1 VSFDSSLLD
10 IVCCPVTH
18 QPLQLLA
25 ESKLALLNERIAA
38 QSLKHRDDTLVPAPL
53 EQALVTRDGRLA
65 YPVRDGIPIL
75 LEPQGILLTQ
85 ITDP

>member
-1 VSFDSSLLD
+1 MSFDSTLLD

-18 QPLQLLA
+18 QPLQVLP

-38 QSLKHRDDTLVPAPL
+38 HAIKNREDAIVDAPL

>member
-1 VSFDSSLLD
+1 MSFDPTLLD

-18 QPLQLLA
+18 QPLQLLP
-25 ESKLALLNERIAA
+25 ESKLALLNARIAA
-38 QSLKHRDDTLVPAPL
+38 QAVKHRDDTVVDAPL
-53 EQALVTRDGRLA
+53 EHALVTRDGRLA

>member
-1 VSFDSSLLD
+1 MSFDSTLLA

-18 QPLQLLA
+18 QPLQTLP
-25 ESKLALLNERIAA
+25 ESKLALLNERIAERRIK
-38 QSLKHRDDTLVPAPL
+38 SRGDTIVEAPL
-53 EQALVTRDGRLA
+53 EQALMTRDGRLA

-75 LEPQGILLTQ
+75 LEPEGILLTQ